1 MRSFIFLLAKPSNFT
16 VLYTFFCFHVLFF
29 QTSFMSLSMVSDSRE
44 ATIHCSELFDTIDGC
59 SELFDTIDIDHNS
72 AVAFKWTNS
81 GKGLFRKNSGKFFL
95 PQRCVKLGCFAV
107 APQKFDCCYSQG
119 K

>member
-1 MRSFIFLLAKPSNFT
+1 
-16 VLYTFFCFHVLFF
+16 
-29 QTSFMSLSMVSDSRE
+29 MSLSMVSDSRE
-44 ATIHCSELFDTIDGC
+44 ATIRCSELFDIIDGC

-72 AVAFKWTNS
+72 AVAFKRTNS

-95 PQRCVKLGCFAV
+95 SQRCVKLGCFAV
-107 APQKFDCCYSQG
+107 APQKFDCCYSQE